1 MIDLHHHFDG
11 AFETEAL
18 YREARR
24 RNLPQGQLSPD
35 DFAARCRVP
44 KNCNSLTDFLA
55 VLNFFMTSH
64 KISISCDSRQK
75 NCPNVWR
82 RPASFTS
89 KHVLGPTCL
98 PAKDTRLLG

>member
-35 DFAARCRVP
+35 DFAGAVP
-44 KNCNSLTDFLA
+44 
-55 VLNFFMTSH
+55 
-64 KISISCDSRQK
+64 R
-75 NCPNVWR
+75 
-82 RPASFTS
+82 S
-89 KHVLGPTCL
+89 KKLQ
-98 PAKDTRLLG
+98 